1 MIAAN
6 AYTQYRKAQVE
17 TADQRQVILML
28 YDGALRFL
36 GSGMGALRQGDLQA
50 AHKNLLRVQD
60 IVCELMASLDLEA
73 GEVAVSLYRLYEY
86 SYHLLLQANIKK
98 DIEPLYQVEKML
110 LELREAWQRSQ
121 L

>member
-17 TADQRQVILML
+17 TADQRRVIIML

-36 GSGMGALRQGDLQA
+36 GSGMKALQERDLEV

-60 IVCELMASLDLEA
+60 IVFELMASLDLEA
-73 GEVAVSLYRLYEY
+73 GEVAGALYRLYEY
-86 SYHLLLQANIKK
+86 SYHLLLQANVKK
-98 DIEPLYQVEKML
+98 EIEPLYQVEKIL
-110 LELREAWQRSQ
+110 LELREAWQQSQ

>member
-6 AYTQYRKAQVE
+6 PYTQYRKVQVE
-17 TADQRQVILML
+17 TADQRRVIIML

-36 GSGMGALRQGDLQA
+36 GGGMSALRRGDLEA
-50 AHKNLLRVQD
+50 AHKNLLRAQD

-73 GEVAVSLYRLYEY
+73 GEVAGALYRLYEY
-86 SYHLLLQANIKK
+86 SYHLLLQANMKK
-98 DIEPLYQVEKML
+98 EIEPLYQVEKML
-110 LELREAWQRSQ
+110 LELREAWQHSQ

>member
-1 MIAAN
+1 MIGSN
-6 AYTQYRKAQVE
+6 PYTQYRKAQVE
-17 TADQRQVILML
+17 TADQRQVMLML

-36 GSGMGALRQGDLQA
+36 GSGMKALQERDLEA

-73 GEVAVSLYRLYEY
+73 GGVAVALYRLYEY
-86 SYHLLLQANIKK
+86 SYHLLLQANMKK
-98 DIEPLYQVEKML
+98 DIEPLYQVEKLL
-110 LELREAWQRSQ
+110 LEFRDAWKQAQ